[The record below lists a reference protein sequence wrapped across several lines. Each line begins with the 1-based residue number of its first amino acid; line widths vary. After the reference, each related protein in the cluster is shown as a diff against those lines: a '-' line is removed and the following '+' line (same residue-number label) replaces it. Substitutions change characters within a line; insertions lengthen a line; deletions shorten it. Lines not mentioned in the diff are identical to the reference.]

1 MVHCMQ
7 MQATGT
13 HEGDKWTAIL
23 IAAGG
28 GVIAAAA
35 LAVSWFALPSLFT
48 EQQLASAGILAL
60 FVFSATAAVSVLLP
74 PTMARLGAPVSFY
87 ACWEAATLMLAL
99 AIAGMAAGA
108 ILANTSVGVLI
119 LFACMGPRVY
129 LKNLRPTPT
138 TARR

>member
-1 MVHCMQ
+1 MQ

-13 HEGDKWTAIL
+13 NEGDKRTAVL
-23 IAAGG
+23 IATGG
-28 GVIAAAA
+28 GMIAVAA

-60 FVFSATAAVSVLLP
+60 FVFFATSAISALLP
-74 PTMARLGAPVSFY
+74 RTMARLGLPVSFY

-99 AIAGMAAGA
+99 AIIGMAAGA

-129 LKNLRPTPT
+129 LKNLRPTPST
-138 TARR
+138 VRP

>member
-1 MVHCMQ
+1 MQ

-13 HEGDKWTAIL
+13 SENDKWTAVL

-28 GVIAAAA
+28 AVIAAAA
-35 LAVSWFALPSLFT
+35 LATSWIALPSLFT
-48 EQQLASAGILAL
+48 EQQLGSAGILAG
-60 FVFSATAAVSVLLP
+60 FVGLATWAVSAILP
-74 PTMARLGAPVSFY
+74 RTLAALGLPVSFY

-99 AIAGMAAGA
+99 AIIGMAAGA

-129 LKNLRPTPT
+129 LKNLRPTPP

>member
-1 MVHCMQ
+1 MQ

-13 HEGDKWTAIL
+13 DQGDKWTAML

-28 GVIAAAA
+28 GMVAAAA

-60 FVFSATAAVSVLLP
+60 FAFFATSAVSALLP
-74 PTMARLGAPVSFY
+74 RTVARLGLPVSFY
-87 ACWEAATLMLAL
+87 ACREAATLMLAL
-99 AIAGMAAGA
+99 AIIGTPAGI

-129 LKNLRPTPT
+129 LKNLRPTPS